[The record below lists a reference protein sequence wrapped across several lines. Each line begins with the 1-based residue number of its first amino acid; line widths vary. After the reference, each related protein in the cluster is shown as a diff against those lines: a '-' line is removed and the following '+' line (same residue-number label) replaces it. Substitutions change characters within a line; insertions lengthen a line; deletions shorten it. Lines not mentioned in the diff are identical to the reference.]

1 MEDIS
6 KIFLPHSRQ
15 QATLL
20 CNFLSPFTST
30 EAFAVCYDPPN
41 SHTNQSTN
49 VVPGVATTCLRH
61 RRRRPHAH
69 IHRPEW
75 RCCTDSGYHCSV
87 LFRISKRVVR
97 TRPSVFV
104 PVMFTLTTRSTP
116 QPPLLCCI
124 RRSPPGSNLE
134 RIGPCARVCVCVC
147 LLACLLEATVPEEAP
162 ECTISFVHRCF
173 FSAAFRKRGDQ
184 PVSADESRVVD

>member
-1 MEDIS
+1 M
-6 KIFLPHSRQ
+6 
-15 QATLL
+15 
-20 CNFLSPFTST
+20 ST

-41 SHTNQSTN
+41 SHTYQSTN
-49 VVPGVATTCLRH
+49 VVPGVAATCLRH

-147 LLACLLEATVPEEAP
+147 VCWLVYWKRRCRRRPRNAQLA
-162 ECTISFVHRCF
+162 SFTGVF
-173 FSAAFRKRGDQ
+173 FRRLFAKGGINRSRRTKA
-184 PVSADESRVVD
+184 ESLIDSYGE

>member
-41 SHTNQSTN
+41 SHAYQSTN

-147 LLACLLEATVPEEAP
+147 VCV
-162 ECTISFVHRCF
+162 FVGLFIGSDGAGGGPGMHN
-173 FSAAFRKRGDQ
+173 
-184 PVSADESRVVD
+184 